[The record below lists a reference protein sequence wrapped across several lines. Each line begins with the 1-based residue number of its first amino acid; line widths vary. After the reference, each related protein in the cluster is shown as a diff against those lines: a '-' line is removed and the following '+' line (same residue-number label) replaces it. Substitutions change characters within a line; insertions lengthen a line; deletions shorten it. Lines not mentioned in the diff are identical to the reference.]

1 MIMEQFIIEGNRN
14 LSGTIPVSGAKN
26 AILPAMAA
34 CLLAPGTSTLHN
46 VPHIID
52 LKTMSLL
59 LRVLGA
65 KVEMENDV
73 LSIDASHIDSYEAPY
88 ELVNKMRASIY
99 VLGPLL
105 ARLGIAKVSFPG
117 GCAIGTR
124 PVDLHLMAMEALG
137 AHITV
142 EHGYINAKAD
152 KLVGADIYFPK
163 SSVGA
168 TINAL
173 MAAVLAKGV
182 TSLFNAAMEPEIDA
196 TIDFLNLMG
205 AQISGKGTTTLVIEG
220 VEKLHPTEMEMIPD
234 RIEAGT
240 FLIAGALSTNPVTVT
255 NCNPNHLTLPMEK
268 LRASGCELEVEN
280 CSITVY
286 PPEIIQPVDIITLP
300 YPGFPTDLQAQFT
313 VLMCLADGIS
323 FIEDT
328 IFPDRFAHVAELNR
342 LQADIRVEQNI
353 ARVKGVKKLSGAEV
367 MATDLRASAALVLA
381 GIAAEGKTVISR
393 IYHID
398 RGYDH
403 IEKKLNAIG
412 AKITRS

>member
-1 MIMEQFIIEGNRN
+1 M
-14 LSGTIPVSGAKN
+14 
-26 AILPAMAA
+26 
-34 CLLAPGTSTLHN
+34 
-46 VPHIID
+46 PHLID

-173 MAAVLAKGV
+173 MAAVLAKRG
-182 TSLFNAAMEPEIDA
+182 P
-196 TIDFLNLMG
+196 
-205 AQISGKGTTTLVIEG
+205 
-220 VEKLHPTEMEMIPD
+220 
-234 RIEAGT
+234 
-240 FLIAGALSTNPVTVT
+240 ST
-255 NCNPNHLTLPMEK
+255 
-268 LRASGCELEVEN
+268 
-280 CSITVY
+280 
-286 PPEIIQPVDIITLP
+286 
-300 YPGFPTDLQAQFT
+300 
-313 VLMCLADGIS
+313 
-323 FIEDT
+323 
-328 IFPDRFAHVAELNR
+328 
-342 LQADIRVEQNI
+342 
-353 ARVKGVKKLSGAEV
+353 
-367 MATDLRASAALVLA
+367 
-381 GIAAEGKTVISR
+381 
-393 IYHID
+393 
-398 RGYDH
+398 
-403 IEKKLNAIG
+403 
-412 AKITRS
+412 